1 MMTIIYHIIVFY
13 LAVSVLLY
21 LLREEKFWDKVS
33 TAIVLIMLLLRL
45 FLLK

>member
-1 MMTIIYHIIVFY
+1 MAVIYHIIVLY
-13 LAVSVLLY
+13 LAVSVLWHLF
-21 LLREEKFWDKVS
+21 RDGKFGDKIS